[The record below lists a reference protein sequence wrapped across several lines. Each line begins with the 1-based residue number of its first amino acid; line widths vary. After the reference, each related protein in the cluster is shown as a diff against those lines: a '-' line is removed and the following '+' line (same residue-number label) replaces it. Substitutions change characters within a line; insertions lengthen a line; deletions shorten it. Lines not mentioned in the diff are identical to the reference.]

1 MPPSQPSTSA
11 RSAPPGAEALAGR
24 LAALTHD
31 LLAAASLPER
41 RLVWTNPA
49 WYPLLGWSEEEL
61 HAVTYDR
68 LVHPDDLPLLERGE
82 AALLAGRAGERPEL
96 DVRVRGHD
104 GSYRRVALSA
114 THSPDD
120 GLVFICGKDVTARRQ
135 GEEDLRSADERYRA
149 VTDATRDGVVSADI
163 NGRIIFWNAGA
174 EAIFG
179 HTAAEALGRP
189 LVDLMPERYRD
200 AHRAGMARYL
210 ATGEGRLM
218 GSSVEVEGLRADGSE
233 FPVELTLGAWTQ
245 NGRRCFT
252 GVLRDIS
259 ERVRARQALREAEER
274 FAAAFEGAAVGL
286 VIAAPDGT
294 LLRANGALCELV
306 GRTEE
311 ELAGTVGADLLHPD
325 DREANRA
332 AVDALLAGETERL
345 EGERRLL
352 TASGDV
358 RIVRVSA
365 AVIRSA
371 SGVPLHLVGQVE
383 DATDR
388 RAAERAIRER
398 ARELERSNAELE
410 QFAYVASHDLSE
422 PLRMVSSYL
431 QLLRRRYHGRLDGD
445 ADDFIDYA
453 VDGAARM
460 RDLIDDLLTYS
471 RAGREHPFE
480 PVDTRA
486 VAERAAEAARAQTGG
501 AEVDIAI
508 GALPTLPGDPLELGQ
523 LFQNLVG
530 NAVKFV
536 PEGRTPEV
544 EIGADRDGDHWRF
557 TISDNGIGLQPDHAE
572 RIFGMFQRLHTREEY
587 PGTGIGLA
595 IAKKVVERHGGR
607 IWARP
612 RPEGGSHFCF
622 TLPAEAEQ

>member
-1 MPPSQPSTSA
+1 MLPAGPMSPSQPSTSA
-11 RSAPPGAEALAGR
+11 RSAPPGAEPLAGR

-31 LLAAASLPER
+31 LLAAASLPDR

-61 HAVTYDR
+61 QAVTYDR
-68 LVHPDDLPLLERGE
+68 LVHPDDLPRLERGE
-82 AALLAGRAGERPEL
+82 AALLAGRAGERPEI
-96 DVRVRGHD
+96 DMRVRGRD
-104 GSYRRVALSA
+104 GAYRMLSFSA

-120 GLVFICGKDVTARRQ
+120 GLVFVCGKDVTARRQ

-149 VTDATRDGVVSADI
+149 VTDSTRDGVVSADI

-218 GSSVEVEGLRADGSE
+218 GSPVEVEGLRADGSE
-233 FPVELTLGAWTQ
+233 FPVELTLGTWTQ

-294 LLRANGALCELV
+294 LLRANRALCELV
-306 GRTEE
+306 ERTEE
-311 ELAGTVGADLLHPD
+311 ELAGRIGAELLHPD
-325 DREANRA
+325 DREANQA

-345 EGERRLL
+345 TGERRLI

-371 SGVPLHLVGQVE
+371 SGEPLHLVGQVE
-383 DATDR
+383 DATER

-471 RAGREHPFE
+471 RAGREHPLE

-486 VAERAAEAARAQTGG
+486 VAERAAEAARAQT
-501 AEVDIAI
+501 AA
-508 GALPTLPGDPLELGQ
+508 
-523 LFQNLVG
+523 
-530 NAVKFV
+530 
-536 PEGRTPEV
+536 RTS
-544 EIGADRDGDHWRF
+544 A
-557 TISDNGIGLQPDHAE
+557 
-572 RIFGMFQRLHTREEY
+572 
-587 PGTGIGLA
+587 
-595 IAKKVVERHGGR
+595 
-607 IWARP
+607 
-612 RPEGGSHFCF
+612 
-622 TLPAEAEQ
+622 